1 MARERHRSLPA
12 PEPLVLD
19 DATQLGL
26 GELARACGLRVE
38 LVMEMVE
45 VGLLE
50 PRGRGPL
57 RWRFPASAVARAR
70 AAARLQRDL
79 ELNLAG
85 AALVLEL
92 LDEIRALQARVR
104 ALEHMLRPWAGA
116 TEDEEDAP

>member
-1 MARERHRSLPA
+1 MAQERHRSLPA
-12 PEPLVLD
+12 SEPLVLD
-19 DATQLGL
+19 DSTQLSL

-38 LVMEMVE
+38 LLMEMVE

-57 RWRFPASAVARAR
+57 RWRFPASAVVRAR

-92 LDEIRALQARVR
+92 LDEIRTLQARVR
-104 ALEHMLRPWAGA
+104 ALEHTLRPWAGA
-116 TEDEEDAP
+116 TEGEEDGP